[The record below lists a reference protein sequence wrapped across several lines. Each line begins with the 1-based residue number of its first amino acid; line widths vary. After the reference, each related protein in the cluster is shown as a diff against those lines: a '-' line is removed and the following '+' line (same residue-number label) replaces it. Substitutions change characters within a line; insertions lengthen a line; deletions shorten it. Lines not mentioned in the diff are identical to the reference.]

1 MMYICEDSD
10 CTTILRQ
17 VAPEN
22 TFDKIDVGANQLKHD
37 IGSLYIKTAP
47 AANPRPS
54 EVISVIG
61 KHIHHQADEK
71 LNLLCSI
78 EQLEARNEFSFQYL
92 QSIPPKSHFVTV
104 NGQGNILKSVNHLIE
119 ISKQFID
126 LSKLFQQGHNKFI
139 DSVSQKPN
147 GYTY

>member
-54 EVISVIG
+54 EVTSVFG
-61 KHIHHQADEK
+61 
-71 LNLLCSI
+71 
-78 EQLEARNEFSFQYL
+78 
-92 QSIPPKSHFVTV
+92 
-104 NGQGNILKSVNHLIE
+104 
-119 ISKQFID
+119 
-126 LSKLFQQGHNKFI
+126 
-139 DSVSQKPN
+139 
-147 GYTY
+147 